1 MLRSFFLLGLL
12 LAAAGGV
19 RAQSPEPPPGSDDPR
34 FAFHRSGDGVARLD
48 RRTGQVSYCAPRAS
62 GWSCLATPDDRAAYE
77 AEIGRLRSE
86 NAALK
91 QALLERGLPL
101 PGGVKP
107 EEPGL
112 RPPQDLKT
120 PGEADVDRVMS
131 LFEKV
136 WRRLVEMMAN
146 LQRDPNKT

>member
-1 MLRSFFLLGLL
+1 MRRSFFVLGLL
-12 LAAAGGV
+12 LAAAGWGQ
-19 RAQSPEPPPGSDDPR
+19 AQSPDLPPGSDDPR
-34 FAFHRSGDGVARLD
+34 FTLHRSGEGFVRLD
-48 RRTGQVSYCAPRAS
+48 QRTGEVAYCARRAS

-77 AEIGRLRSE
+77 AEIGRLQSE

-101 PGGVKP
+101 PSAVKP
-107 EEPGL
+107 EASAP

-120 PGEADVDRVMS
+120 PSEADVDRVMS